1 MKTLYERL
9 KPEYKKRLT
18 EQQEDYQSIVKTIK
32 AALEENHFWSQ
43 LTVGQEKDLIT
54 FTDHA
59 FSQVSS
65 FDWSYG
71 DKFFI
76 KND

>member
-9 KPEYKKRLT
+9 KPEYKQRLT
-18 EQQEDYQSIVKTIK
+18 EQQEDYPSIVKTIK
-32 AALEENHFWSQ
+32 TSLKDNHFWSQ
-43 LTVGQEKDLIT
+43 LTVGQAKDLIT

-71 DKFFI
+71 ERFFI
-76 KND
+76 CED